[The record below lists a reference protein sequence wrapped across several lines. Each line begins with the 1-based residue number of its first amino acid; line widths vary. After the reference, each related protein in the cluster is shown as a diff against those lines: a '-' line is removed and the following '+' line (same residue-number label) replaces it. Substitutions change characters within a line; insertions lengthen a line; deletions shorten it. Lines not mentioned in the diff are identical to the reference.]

1 MIFQPSSFAAAA
13 AAAAAAAN
21 PTPAATSIDPYHQQ
35 THPQYGSH
43 HNMMMLGEHHN
54 HHHRY
59 YPQHY
64 PPQPMQNGVD
74 SHLQSTGI
82 NQSSETNAA
91 AATATEIVSSTPSRT
106 TDSVTSLTSVSLHYN

>member
-21 PTPAATSIDPYHQQ
+21 PTPAATTIDPYHQQ

-54 HHHRY
+54 HHHHY

-64 PPQPMQNGVD
+64 PQPMQNGVD

-91 AATATEIVSSTPSRT
+91 AAEIVSSTPSRT
-106 TDSVTSLTSVSLHYN
+106 TDSVTSLTSVSVTI